1 MIDWLLNQM
10 PEMLARYEYMHSLL
24 AWLQE
29 WINELKLERPAFP
42 WVLPSPLLIASL
54 ERAAQECRAVNI
66 LRFLVEVQKQIDELK
81 KVNEQRGND
90 TLALQALMNL
100 SDNVPRLERRLK
112 NELVKSG
119 VMARLFFI
127 VLLFLLSGIG
137 LFAWTRIAKE
147 WFGR

>member
-1 MIDWLLNQM
+1 M

-24 AWLQE
+24 GWLQE
-29 WINELKLERPAFP
+29 WFNELKIKKPAFP
-42 WVLPSPLLIASL
+42 WILPNPLLIASL
-54 ERAAQECRAVNI
+54 ERAAQECKAVNI

-119 VMARLFFI
+119 IMARLFFV

-137 LFAWTRIAKE
+137 LFAWIRIAKE
-147 WFGR
+147 WMGR

>member
-1 MIDWLLNQM
+1 
-10 PEMLARYEYMHSLL
+10 
-24 AWLQE
+24 
-29 WINELKLERPAFP
+29 
-42 WVLPSPLLIASL
+42 
-54 ERAAQECRAVNI
+54 
-66 LRFLVEVQKQIDELK
+66 VEVQKQIDELK